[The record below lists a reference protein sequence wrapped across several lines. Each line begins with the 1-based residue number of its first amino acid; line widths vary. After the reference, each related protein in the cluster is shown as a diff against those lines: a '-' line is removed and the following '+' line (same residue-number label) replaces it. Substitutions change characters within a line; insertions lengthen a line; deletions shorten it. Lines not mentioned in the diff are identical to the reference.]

1 MPLLNNLLIGSSYK
15 KRIGQENPY
24 VYSIH
29 TDILKVKKDSLFI
42 SIQNDVEKI
51 NDAIENGAIVIVC
64 KHIPEETKSFIIYIE
79 TDDCL
84 EIMSV
89 ISTNYY
95 DDPSKHLKIIGVTGT
110 NGKTTTTTLL
120 YKLFSSLG
128 HKCSLIGTIEHI
140 IDKEV
145 IESSHTTPESI
156 ELNRLLRKS
165 VEKGCVY
172 VFMEVSSHAI
182 YQKRI
187 NGINFTGGVFTN
199 ITHDHLDYH
208 KTFENYLNTKKL
220 FFDLLP
226 ETAFSLSNYDDENGE
241 YMLQNTNSSKNF
253 YSILNNNSSSH
264 FTCEIIS
271 NTIDG
276 LELLFNKNQTKRFK
290 LIGEF
295 NAYNLLAVYSTAI
308 CLGIESENILNI
320 LSNLDAP
327 EGRFHIHKTPK
338 NNIIVVDYAHS
349 PDALEKVLL
358 TINKIKKK
366 ENKLICVFGCRG
378 DRDKTKRPIMGD
390 IAIKNSDVV
399 ICTSS
404 NPGPENP
411 VSILNEVIPQNESSI
426 LKKIVDRKEAI
437 EFAINIS
444 EENDII
450 LIAGKGH
457 GKYEEIN
464 NIKYP
469 FHDMT
474 VIHEIFSYTS

>member
-1 MPLLNNLLIGSSYK
+1 MELLNNLLVGATYK
-15 KRIGQENPY
+15 KRIGENNPHIS
-24 VYSIH
+24 SIH
-29 TDILKVKKDSLFI
+29 KDILKVKNDSLFI
-42 SIQNDVEKI
+42 SLKNDTEII
-51 NDAIENGAIVIVC
+51 NNAIENGAIVIVC
-64 KHIPEETKSFIIYIE
+64 KQIPEELNLAVVYIE

-95 DDPSKHLKIIGVTGT
+95 GNPSKHLKIIGVTGT

-120 YKLFSSLG
+120 YKLFLSLG
-128 HKCSLIGTIEHI
+128 YKCSLIGTVQHI
-140 IDKEV
+140 IDNEV
-145 IESSHTTPESI
+145 VESIHTTPESI

-165 VEKGCVY
+165 VEKGCIY

-187 NGINFTGGVFTN
+187 NGIKFTGAVCTN
-199 ITHDHLDYH
+199 VTHDHLDYH

-226 ETAFSLSNYDDENGE
+226 ETAFSLSNCDDENGE
-241 YMLQNTNSSKNF
+241 YMLQNTNSKKYF
-253 YSILNNNSSSH
+253 YSLLKNKPFDFS
-264 FTCEIIS
+264 CEIIS

-276 LELLFNKNQTKRFK
+276 LELSFNKTQTKRFK

-295 NAYNLLAVYSTAI
+295 NAYNLLAAYSSAI
-308 CLGIESENILNI
+308 CLGMISENVLDI

-327 EGRFHIHKTPK
+327 EGRLQMYKTPK
-338 NNIIVVDYAHS
+338 NNTIIIDYAHS
-349 PDALEKVLL
+349 PDALEKIIS
-358 TINKIKKK
+358 TIHKIKKK
-366 ENKLICVFGCRG
+366 ENKLITVFGCLG

-390 IAIKNSDVV
+390 IAVKNSNIV
-399 ICTSS
+399 ICTSAHPRS
-404 NPGPENP
+404 ENP
-411 VSILNEVIPQNESSI
+411 INILNEVIPQNESSI
-426 LKKIVDRKEAI
+426 LKKIVDRKESI
-437 EFAINIS
+437 EFAIDIS

-457 GKYEEIN
+457 EKYEEIN
-464 NIKYP
+464 NKKYP

-474 VIHEIFSYTS
+474 IVHEIFSYKS